1 MKRFFVH
8 ITLFIILVGSWSC
21 QQDAVDPDMN
31 TRLDLRPL
39 SAVEI
44 AIIRSSNQF
53 SFNLFRELNQENN
66 GNVFI
71 SPLTVN
77 VALNMVMNGTSGTD
91 RESIRQTLGYQ
102 DINDIQA
109 NKAFNDMGIMLNR
122 IDPRVTFNV
131 ANAVWYNREHDVNP
145 LFKDLMAAY
154 YEAWVEDVPFGTP
167 RAESIINDWVDNKT
181 RAGANNIISGTQEG
195 DDVYFVN
202 SINFKAD
209 WTYAFDKRETRLAPF
224 YPDTGSQTSCEMM
237 YADLATYT
245 VNRTDSLL
253 VADIPFG
260 NEQYSMTVLMP
271 GKSYSLAS
279 LIDNMSAD
287 QFDYLLS
294 TADTVSSGLQL
305 PKFKL
310 SATAQLNQSLA
321 SLGMESVFSDQQ
333 SPDLSAMLEG
343 VNKGKISQIIHQATI
358 EIDEKGTTPEL
369 TNVVP
374 DASTLVFDKPFVFV
388 IREKFTNAILF
399 TGKIQQP
406 AQVTP
411 APVNQN

>member
-1 MKRFFVH
+1 MKR
-8 ITLFIILVGSWSC
+8 LFIHVMLLVILAGNWSC
-21 QQDAVDPDMN
+21 QQDAVDPDVN
-31 TRLDLRPL
+31 THLDLRPL
-39 SAVEI
+39 SAAEI

-53 SFNLFRELNQENN
+53 SFNLFRELSQENN
-66 GNVFI
+66 GNVFV
-71 SPLTVN
+71 SPLTIN
-77 VALNMVMNGTSGTD
+77 VALNMVMNGTSGAD
-91 RESIRQTLGYQ
+91 RESIRQTLNYR
-102 DINDIQA
+102 DINNIQA
-109 NKAFNDMGIMLNR
+109 NKAFNELGIMLNE

-131 ANAVWYNREHDVNP
+131 ANAVWYNREHDINP

-154 YEAWVEDVPFGTP
+154 YEAWVEDVPFGNP

-181 RAGANNIISGTQEG
+181 QAGANNIISGTQSG

-209 WTYAFDKRETRLAPF
+209 WTYAFDKRKTRLAPF
-224 YPDTGSQTSCEMM
+224 YPEPGSQTSCEMM
-237 YADLATYT
+237 YADLTVFT

-260 NEQYSMTVLMP
+260 NKQYSMTVLMP
-271 GKSYSLAS
+271 EQDYSLS
-279 LIDNMSAD
+279 KLINNMGAD

-294 TADTVSSGLQL
+294 TADTVSSSLQL

-310 SATAQLNQSLA
+310 SATAQLNQSLS
-321 SLGMESVFSDQQ
+321 SLGMQSVFSDQQ

-343 VNKGKISQIIHQATI
+343 VKKGKISQIIHQATI
-358 EIDEKGTTPEL
+358 EIDEQGTTTEL
-369 TNVVP
+369 TSVVP

-399 TGKIQQP
+399 TGKIRQP

-411 APVNQN
+411 SPVNQN